1 MIYYGEKGSDV
12 KKPAER
18 SEQFRITVIRPVDG
32 SPHIY
37 VPSEGGGVDKRPA
50 VRHKEA
56 VSNQREFFMAVL
68 RRNRQTKIVATI
80 GPASSTPEMLRK
92 LFEAGVDV
100 FRLNFSHGSHEDH
113 KTRLGYI
120 RALEKEYNRPV
131 GVIADLQ
138 GPKNR
143 IGKFKNDRI
152 DVHEGMKIRF
162 DLDTTPGDETRV
174 NLPHPEVIAV
184 MKPGSEI
191 LLDDGKVRVK
201 ILEQG
206 KDYLLGEVMAG
217 VKLSNNKGF
226 NVPGVYI
233 PVPAL
238 TEKDRVDLDAAL
250 AMGVDWV
257 AQSFVQRPEDVAE
270 TRKIIAGRAALMAK
284 IEKPQA
290 LECFTEI
297 LKYVDGIMLA
307 RGDLGVE
314 IPPEDVPAVQK
325 RIVRQVRDAG
335 KPIIVATQ
343 MLESMIDS
351 PRPTRAEASDVA
363 TAVYDGTDA
372 VMLSAET
379 AAGSYPVESVSIMAR
394 ICHST
399 ESDETYHAIMRSNHP
414 QTELDD
420 SDAITVAA
428 ATVARNIHAAA
439 IANYTTS
446 GGTTLRTARQ
456 RPEMPILSLT
466 QNVATARKLTLSYG
480 VEPIH
485 ITDVASFAETVE
497 AAVKLASERGYAKKG
512 ERIVLTAGVPF
523 GTPGSTNVLRI
534 AWID

>member
-1 MIYYGEKGSDV
+1 
-12 KKPAER
+12 
-18 SEQFRITVIRPVDG
+18 
-32 SPHIY
+32 
-37 VPSEGGGVDKRPA
+37 
-50 VRHKEA
+50 
-56 VSNQREFFMAVL
+56 MASL
-68 RRNRQTKIVATI
+68 RRHRQTKIVATI
-80 GPASSTPEMLRK
+80 GPASSTPDMLRK
-92 LFEAGVDV
+92 LFETGVDV

-113 KTRLGYI
+113 KSRLGFI
-120 RALEKEYNRPV
+120 RDLEKEFGRPV

-143 IGKFKNDRI
+143 VGKFQNDRI
-152 DVHEGMKIRF
+152 DVHAGMKIRF
-162 DLDTTPGDETRV
+162 DLDTALGDETRV
-174 NLPHPEVIAV
+174 CLPHPEVIAV
-184 MKPGSEI
+184 MTPGSEI

-206 KDYLLGEVMAG
+206 KDYLLGEVVAG

-238 TEKDRVDLDAAL
+238 TDKDRVDLDAAL
-250 AMGVDWV
+250 DMGVDWV
-257 AQSFVQRPEDVAE
+257 AQSFVQRPEDVKE
-270 TRKIIAGRAALMAK
+270 TREIIAGRAALMAK

-290 LECFTEI
+290 LECFGEI

-314 IPPEDVPAVQK
+314 IPPEDVPSVQK
-325 RIVRQVRDAG
+325 RIVKQVRDAG

-363 TAVYDGTDA
+363 TAVYDGADA

-379 AAGSYPVESVSIMAR
+379 AAGSYPVESVAIMAR
-394 ICHST
+394 ICQAT
-399 ESDETYHAIMRSNHP
+399 ESDPSYHAIIRTIHP
-414 QTELDD
+414 QTELDS

-428 ATVARNIHAAA
+428 ATVARNIKAAA

-466 QNVATARKLTLSYG
+466 QNMDTARRLTLSYG

-485 ITDVASFAETVE
+485 ITDVNSFAETVD
-497 AAVKLASERGYAKKG
+497 AATRLAGEKSYAQRGQ
-512 ERIVLTAGVPF
+512 RLVLTAGVPF
-523 GTPGSTNVLRI
+523 GQPGSTNVLRI
-534 AWID
+534 ATIE